1 MTIVNMTQIQTP
13 LGLMLAC
20 ATERGICMLEFADKE
35 ERFQKRL
42 QTELMQVTKAFTAP
56 VKSDNPLFKP
66 LQEQLSAY
74 FGKELKQFDLPLEL
88 VGTEFQKK
96 VWNTLLQIPYG
107 EVISYAKEAQQMGSV
122 QAVRAVANANGMNKI
137 SIIIPCH
144 RVIGSNG
151 TLTGYGGGLWRK
163 EKLLA
168 LEGRSFSKTAEDA
181 TINYEL
187 F

>member
-1 MTIVNMTQIQTP
+1 MATVNMTQIETP

-20 ATERGICMLEFADKE
+20 ATENGICMLEFADE
-35 ERFQKRL
+35 ECFQRRL
-42 QTELMQVTKAFTAP
+42 QTELMQITKAFTALI
-56 VKSDNPLFKP
+56 KRDNPLFKP
-66 LQEQLSAY
+66 LREQLSAY
-74 FGKELKQFDLPLEL
+74 FAKELKQFNLPLEL
-88 VGTEFQKK
+88 VGTQFQKK
-96 VWNTLLQIPYG
+96 VWHTLLQIPYG
-107 EVISYAKEAQQMGSV
+107 EVISYAKEARQMGSV
-122 QAVRAVANANGMNKI
+122 KAVRAVANANRMNRI

-168 LEGRSFSKTAEDA
+168 LEGSSYSKTAGNVA
-181 TINYEL
+181 VNREL